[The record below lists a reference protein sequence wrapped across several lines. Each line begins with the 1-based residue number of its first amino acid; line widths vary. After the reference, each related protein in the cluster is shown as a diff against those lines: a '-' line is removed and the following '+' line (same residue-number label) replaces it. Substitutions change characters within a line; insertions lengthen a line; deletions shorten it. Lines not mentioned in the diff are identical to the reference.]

1 MNFINTRAKVSKKN
15 SSYHLKSTINY
26 LILSLGLLISF
37 PLSAQNQLKE
47 NSNLQKKAQ
56 EYFNSKDYQNA
67 LENYNLLL
75 KTYPKDPELN
85 YYSGICLTELEQ
97 NLNTAIYQLKLASL
111 SPVPADVYFYLG
123 KANYQLNHFDE
134 ALAYFE
140 RFKKT
145 GSREDQKNLKADQWI
160 AWSES
165 NISNSKLYPPENV
178 GTPGSHSAISDYNIY
193 LGRAISDQKKSDSL
207 KTIVFQ
213 LREELS
219 VTNEIDHRESIKLL
233 IRDLNKESDALQLS
247 ANEYF
252 EKANQIENSG
262 ALNNKEIINSGPI
275 IEYYRP
281 TVSRIPKN
289 IPGRSSNVYIE
300 QVSDAFYE
308 QPQIKKILNP
318 DDVSALSEMD
328 HLNKTYNKSMQQSWE
343 LDNEL
348 EKQKVV
354 VSAAKSQAESKRALR
369 KIKSLEKQ
377 SSQKK
382 LQAFIGYQEVNSGKY
397 AVYKSNIDRILKDKN
412 NKNYKEIQRHT
423 LNSEENYK
431 NSVKLKEEAEMV
443 TDWEEEF
450 DLYGESNAYELLALE
465 NQKKAIAVYAGI
477 LNPDRIDE
485 SVDQA
490 SIPPQKK
497 EPQQIPKDDPD
508 PLPIPMEEE
517 KEPISNVVIVKFPTR
532 NESLIVE
539 EKSIPELTR
548 EIEIPEVVSKTS
560 TQKINDFSILP
571 TPDYN
576 KMIPIP
582 LDRTLPDG
590 VAYKIQVGVF
600 KNLRTQSYFRGLQPI
615 TAESIEDKDLIRYFA
630 GLFSNYEDAR
640 NALRKVRKN
649 EFKDA
654 FIVAYYKGQK
664 ISTDRAKL
672 LEKEGKG
679 SIPENIK
686 MEQHNVYFKIQIGV
700 FSKEVGPDLY
710 RTFKSH
716 AGDKK
721 LEYFVNKNGNVVY
734 TIGKFLTFDSAG
746 SFNKELKTKGL
757 SDAFVIAF
765 DENKKISIREAQIL
779 LNEK

>member
-1 MNFINTRAKVSKKN
+1 MNFINTRLTVSKKISYYHQK
-15 SSYHLKSTINY
+15 SSINY
-26 LILSLGLLISF
+26 LILSLCLLISL

-47 NSNLQKKAQ
+47 DSNLQNKAQ
-56 EYFNSKDYQNA
+56 EYFNNKDYQNA
-67 LENYNLLL
+67 FENYNLLL

-85 YYSGICLTELEQ
+85 YYSGICLTELEK
-97 NLNTAIYQLKLASL
+97 NLNTAINQLKLASL
-111 SPVPADVYFYLG
+111 STVPADVYFYLG
-123 KANYQLNHFDE
+123 KANYQLSNFDE
-134 ALAYFE
+134 ALTYFE

-165 NISNSKLYPPENV
+165 SIS
-178 GTPGSHSAISDYNIY
+178 
-193 LGRAISDQKKSDSL
+193 
-207 KTIVFQ
+207 
-213 LREELS
+213 
-219 VTNEIDHRESIKLL
+219 
-233 IRDLNKESDALQLS
+233 
-247 ANEYF
+247 
-252 EKANQIENSG
+252 
-262 ALNNKEIINSGPI
+262 NSGPI

-281 TVSRIPKN
+281 TASRIPKN

-308 QPQIKKILNP
+308 QPQIKKILKP

-328 HLNKTYNKSMQQSWE
+328 HLNIAYNKSMQQSWE
-343 LDNEL
+343 FDKEL

-354 VSAAKSQAESKRALR
+354 VSAAGSQAESNKALR

-382 LQAFIGYQEVNSGKY
+382 LEAFKGYQDINSGKY
-397 AVYKSNIDRILKDKN
+397 VIYKSNIDRILGDKN
-412 NKNYKEIQRHT
+412 NKNYKEIKRHT
-423 LNSEENYK
+423 LNSEESYK

-450 DLYGESNAYELLALE
+450 ELYGESNAYELMALE
-465 NQKKAIAVYAGI
+465 NQKKAISVYAGI
-477 LNPDRIDE
+477 LDPNRIDE
-485 SVDQA
+485 SMDQA
-490 SIPPQKK
+490 SMPPQKK
-497 EPQQIPKDDPD
+497 EPQRIAKDGPG
-508 PLPIPMEEE
+508 PSPITIKEE
-517 KEPISNVVIVKFPTR
+517 KKPISNVVIIKFPTQS
-532 NESLIVE
+532 ESLIVE

-548 EIEIPEVVSKTS
+548 EIETPEVIPETS
-560 TQKINDFSILP
+560 TQEINDFSILP

-600 KNLRTQSYFRGLQPI
+600 KNLRTQSYFKGLQPI

-630 GLFSNYEDAR
+630 GLFSDYENAR
-640 NALRKVRKN
+640 SALRKVRKN

-672 LEKEGKG
+672 YEKEGKG
-679 SIPENIK
+679 SIPENNM
-686 MEQHNVYFKIQIGV
+686 MEQHDVYFKIQIGV
-700 FSKEVGPDLY
+700 FGKEVGPDLY
-710 RTFKSH
+710 RTFENH
-716 AGDKK
+716 AGEKK

-757 SDAFVIAF
+757 SDAFIIAF
-765 DENKKISIREAQIL
+765 DKSKKISIREAQIL
-779 LNEK
+779 LNKR